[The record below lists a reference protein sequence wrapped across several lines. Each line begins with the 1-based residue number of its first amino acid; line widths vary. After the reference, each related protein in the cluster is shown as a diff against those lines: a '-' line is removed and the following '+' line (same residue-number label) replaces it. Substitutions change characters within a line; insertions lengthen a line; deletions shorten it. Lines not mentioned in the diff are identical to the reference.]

1 MTQTKNPPQ
10 VPGVT
15 LFCSFSVTSLRYIP
29 ITYFL
34 PCLHPPHKTI
44 SLPSGFT
51 SGDEHMP
58 VLPTVQSPPNTVM
71 CPFSHK
77 LPLFLDVW
85 IECSIRSVR
94 LLIFLKAFL
103 LDVVWEVLDYF
114 GPTSWFNTV
123 LNLGCMLESSGK
135 LLKIL
140 ILWSP
145 PPTST
150 KKFQFNWFR
159 VQLGHQD
166 FLKTSRGLLTHS
178 QG

>member
-85 IECSIRSVR
+85 IECSICSVR
-94 LLIFLKAFL
+94 LLIFLKAFP

-114 GPTSWFNTV
+114 GPASWFKMV
-123 LNLGCMLESSGK
+123 PNLGCMLESPGK

-145 PPTST
+145 PPTPT
-150 KKFQFNWFR
+150 KSSNLIG
-159 VQLGHQD
+159 LGYSLGIRI
-166 FLKTSRGLLTHS
+166 F
-178 QG
+178 